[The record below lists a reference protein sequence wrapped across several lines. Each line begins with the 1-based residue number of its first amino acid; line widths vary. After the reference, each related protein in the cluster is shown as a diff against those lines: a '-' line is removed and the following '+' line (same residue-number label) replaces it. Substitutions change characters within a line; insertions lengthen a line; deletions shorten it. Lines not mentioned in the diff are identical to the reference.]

1 MFENVEKIYEEFSWF
16 YDFYIEKKTNLKKN
30 LQTFTKK
37 SEINNKS
44 NSYQFGNN
52 ENY

>member
-1 MFENVEKIYEEFSWF
+1 MLKKFMKSFL
-16 YDFYIEKKTNLKKN
+16 DFMIFILKKKTNLKKN

-44 NSYQFGNN
+44 NSYQFSNN
-52 ENY
+52 E